1 MSDTNT
7 VELEPALKEIAE
19 KLRFSD
25 EYYFSRFFQRLNGS
39 PPLRYRS
46 MFQMQRGSK

>member
-1 MSDTNT
+1 MNSD
-7 VELEPALKEIAE
+7 LKMKQIAE

-25 EYYFSRFFQRLNGS
+25 EYCFSRFSQRLNGS

-46 MFQMQRGSK
+46 MFQPPRGSGKS